1 MLKIESMALS
11 DLKKYPGNVKNHT
24 AEQIDEIANSIKEFG
39 FNDPIAIWHNDKGE
53 AEIVE
58 GHGRLMA
65 AEKLGMKKAPVI
77 CLDELSDDER
87 RAYAILH
94 NKLQQDTG
102 FDPETILGEMK
113 ELDQYNW
120 EEFGFDPIVVANGLS
135 TQDTW
140 EPEKWDDDDTDE
152 VLTAFVV
159 AVRCRGEEEK
169 EEMLKRVGGSTLRRM
184 YRVGEL
190 I

>member
-11 DLKKYPGNVKNHT
+11 DLKKCPGNIKNHT

-120 EEFGFDPIVVANGLS
+120 EEFGFDPIVVADGLS
-135 TQDTW
+135 TRDTW
-140 EPEKWDDDDTDE
+140 EPEKWDDEDTDE